1 MFVAAGLPLALGF
14 RYAEARLA
22 DLARSGLLA
31 RMSEGA
37 YGDGLTCLVRVG
49 PVGDAPGTSELVKV
63 HFREVV
69 TRGESAVLA
78 LRWEATGPDGGL
90 FPVLDADVSLVP
102 AGGLSTRLLL
112 AGVYRPPPAALGA
125 SPGKAVFDGM
135 ADATVRSLLARVADT
150 LAHPQKP
157 AGAEQETDI
166 TGPAARPPAS
176 EQP

>member
-1 MFVAAGLPLALGF
+1 MPRPGWQIWPAADCWLAC
-14 RYAEARLA
+14 RT
-22 DLARSGLLA
+22 
-31 RMSEGA
+31 

-49 PVGDAPGTSELVKV
+49 PVGEAPGTSELVKV

-78 LRWEATGPDGGL
+78 LRWEATGADGGF

-135 ADATVRSLLARVADT
+135 ADATVRSLLAASRT
-150 LAHPQKP
+150 LSPVPRSRPAPSRKP
-157 AGAEQETDI
+157 T
-166 TGPAARPPAS
+166 
-176 EQP
+176 